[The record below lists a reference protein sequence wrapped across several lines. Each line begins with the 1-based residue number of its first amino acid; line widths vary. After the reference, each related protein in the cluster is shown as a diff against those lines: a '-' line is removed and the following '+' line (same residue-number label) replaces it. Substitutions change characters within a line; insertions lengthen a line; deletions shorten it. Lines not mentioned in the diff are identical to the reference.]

1 MDFYRKHA
9 RRIEHLSDLLLTHA
23 EQFMAEQGTPT
34 LPPAVH
40 AELMQPLDA
49 GDLPTFAQALR
60 EAAVHFVMAG
70 NSAEFW
76 SLLNALQS
84 LCQALEKARHS
95 QADESGERALDH
107 LQEQLAS
114 QTT

>member
-9 RRIEHLSDLLLTHA
+9 RQIEHLSDLLLTRA
-23 EQFMAEQGTPT
+23 EQFMAEQGAPT

-49 GDLPTFAQALR
+49 GDLPAFAQALR

-84 LCQALEKARHS
+84 LIQALTRAGLNPTDTSH
-95 QADESGERALDH
+95 ERVLAE
-107 LQEQLAS
+107 LQQQLA
-114 QTT
+114 

>member
-9 RRIEHLSDLLLTHA
+9 RQIEHLSDLLLTRA
-23 EQFMAEQGTPT
+23 ELFMAEQGAPT
-34 LPPAVH
+34 LPPALH

-49 GDLPTFAQALR
+49 GDLPAFAQALR

-84 LCQALEKARHS
+84 LSQALTRAGLNPTDAS
-95 QADESGERALDH
+95 PERALAE
-107 LQEQLAS
+107 LQQQLA
-114 QTT
+114 

>member
-9 RRIEHLSDLLLTHA
+9 RQIEHLSDLLLTRA
-23 EQFMAEQGTPT
+23 ELFMAEQGAPT
-34 LPPAVH
+34 LPPALH

-49 GDLPTFAQALR
+49 GDLPAFAQALR

-76 SLLNALQS
+76 SLLNALLS
-84 LCQALEKARHS
+84 LSQALTRAVLNPTDASH
-95 QADESGERALDH
+95 ERT
-107 LQEQLAS
+107 LA
-114 QTT
+114 

>member
-9 RRIEHLSDLLLTHA
+9 RQIEHLSDLLLTRA
-23 EQFMAEQGTPT
+23 ELFMAEQGAPT
-34 LPPAVH
+34 LPPALH

-49 GDLPTFAQALR
+49 GDLPAFAQALR

-84 LCQALEKARHS
+84 LSQALTRAGLNPTDTSH
-95 QADESGERALDH
+95 ERALAE
-107 LQEQLAS
+107 LQQQLA
-114 QTT
+114 

>member
-9 RRIEHLSDLLLTHA
+9 RQIEHLSDLLLTRA
-23 EQFMAEQGTPT
+23 EQFMAEQGRPA
-34 LPPAVH
+34 LPPSLH

-49 GDLPTFAQALR
+49 GDLPAFAQALR

-76 SLLNALQS
+76 SLLNALQV
-84 LCQALEKARHS
+84 LCQALSSARHS
-95 QADESGERALDH
+95 LADESGERALDH
-107 LQEQLAS
+107 LQQQLAS
-114 QTT
+114 QTA

>member
-9 RRIEHLSDLLLTHA
+9 RQIEQLSDLLLTRA
-23 EQFMAEQGTPT
+23 ELFMAEQGAPT
-34 LPPAVH
+34 LPPALHDQLV
-40 AELMQPLDA
+40 QPLDA
-49 GDLPTFAQALR
+49 GDLPAFAQALR

-84 LCQALEKARHS
+84 LSQALTRAGLSPTDASH
-95 QADESGERALDH
+95 ERALAE
-107 LQEQLAS
+107 LQQQLA
-114 QTT
+114 

>member
-9 RRIEHLSDLLLTHA
+9 RQIEHLSDLLLTRA
-23 EQFMAEQGTPT
+23 EQFMAEQGRPA
-34 LPPAVH
+34 LPPSLH

-49 GDLPTFAQALR
+49 GDLPAFAQALR

-84 LCQALEKARHS
+84 LSQALTRAGLNSMDASH
-95 QADESGERALDH
+95 ERALAE
-107 LQEQLAS
+107 LQQQLA
-114 QTT
+114 

>member
-9 RRIEHLSDLLLTHA
+9 RQIEHLSDLLLTRA
-23 EQFMAEQGTPT
+23 ELFMAEQGAPT
-34 LPPAVH
+34 LPPALH

-49 GDLPTFAQALR
+49 GDLPAFAQALR

-84 LCQALEKARHS
+84 LSQALTRAGLNPTDTRH
-95 QADESGERALDH
+95 ERALAE
-107 LQEQLAS
+107 LQQQLA
-114 QTT
+114 